1 MEKEFE
7 DYWQRHQKRLVLQ
20 APKELRDEYLN
31 SNRLN
36 TPMDWICFILP
47 IAVGVILQ
55 PRLNLSSEFLSW
67 GIVLFV
73 VVVCFVLLQQL
84 KPHIQHKKTTIQAL
98 EAIKNYYYERYQ
110 KYGLDKMETWQ

>member
-7 DYWQRHQKRLVLQ
+7 NYWQIHQKRLVLQ
-20 APKELRDEYLN
+20 APKELRDEYLA
-31 SNRLN
+31 SNRLD

-55 PRLNLSSEFLSW
+55 PMLNLSSEFLSW
-67 GIVLFV
+67 GVVLLV
-73 VVVCFVLLQQL
+73 VVVCFVLLQLL
-84 KPHIQHKKTTIQAL
+84 KPHLQHKKTTIQAL

-110 KYGLDKMETWQ
+110 KFGLEKMETWQ